1 MFVRGLAASI
11 ASAAW
16 VALPAPPPA
25 RAPPTPP
32 APPAKGPF
40 PAAQGVAPR
49 AEGAAARA
57 GEWSAAVQASERAA
71 AQGAE
76 LTAAL
81 AAPRAESAAAPPAR
95 GATTPAFVPCPAV
108 KPDPPVKRPAKPGAP
123 ELTEYQRAVGGDG
136 LATAGLTIPQGAGA
150 PPKLTATSWLVADMD
165 SGEVLGGCGPH
176 EYGTPASVQKLLL
189 AATVMSKLDPK
200 QVIQVNRADLDFEA
214 GSSAVGLLLGGKYSI
229 ETLWLGLLLNS
240 GNDAANVLARLGG
253 GQGGVPATIEAMN
266 AEARRLGA
274 LQTHAVTPS
283 GLDGEG
289 QFTSAYDLALIAR
302 ACFANESFRKYVAT
316 KQAQIPAQPPK
327 DPRGFQIQNE
337 NQLLLRYP
345 GALGGKTGF
354 TTLARHT
361 FVGAAERN
369 GRRLVV
375 TLLGAEARPQRTW
388 QQAAALLDWG
398 YALPAGASV
407 GRLVNPDEVPPSP
420 TPPAAAEGQQPAGG
434 GAPAAGPLP
443 RTSYGP
449 PSGSGIGAPAMV
461 ATMIVA
467 ARWRRANIRT
477 RRTALEARRAAA
489 ARGRG
494 GRGGWEGQGG
504 WDGRR

>member
-1 MFVRGLAASI
+1 MKGAPGRHPSGMRIRVIGMFVRGLVASM
-11 ASAAW
+11 ASAALMAIS
-16 VALPAPPPA
+16 VPL
-25 RAPPTPP
+25 
-32 APPAKGPF
+32 
-40 PAAQGVAPR
+40 
-49 AEGAAARA
+49 
-57 GEWSAAVQASERAA
+57 
-71 AQGAE
+71 
-76 LTAAL
+76 
-81 AAPRAESAAAPPAR
+81 PAR
-95 GATTPAFVPCPAV
+95 GAPAAPASFTERGAPPALVACPAA
-108 KPDPPVKRPAKPGAP
+108 KPDPPVKRPAKPVPP
-123 ELTEYQRAVGGDG
+123 ELTDHQRTVGGDG
-136 LATAGLTIPQGAGA
+136 LATAGLTVPPGTPA
-150 PPKLTATSWLVADMD
+150 PPKLTATSWLVADLD

-283 GLDGEG
+283 GLDGPG

-302 ACFANESFRKYVAT
+302 VCFANETFRKYVAA

-337 NQLLLRYP
+337 NQLLLRYQ

-398 YALPAGASV
+398 YALPADASV
-407 GRLVNPDEVPPSP
+407 GRLVNPDEVPPTP
-420 TPPAAAEGQQPAGG
+420 TPPAVATKQQPAAGEDS
-434 GAPAAGPLP
+434 AAGPLT
-443 RTSYGP
+443 RS
-449 PSGSGIGAPAMV
+449 SHAPAIGIVIAAAAML

-467 ARWRRANIRT
+467 ARWRRTSNRT
-477 RRTALEARRAAA
+477 RRTALAARRAAA

-494 GRGGWEGQGG
+494 GRGGW
-504 WDGRR
+504 DGRDDWDRRA

>member
-1 MFVRGLAASI
+1 VLKR
-11 ASAAW
+11 
-16 VALPAPPPA
+16 
-25 RAPPTPP
+25 
-32 APPAKGPF
+32 
-40 PAAQGVAPR
+40 
-49 AEGAAARA
+49 
-57 GEWSAAVQASERAA
+57 
-71 AQGAE
+71 
-76 LTAAL
+76 
-81 AAPRAESAAAPPAR
+81 AAPPA
-95 GATTPAFVPCPAV
+95 FVACPSA
-108 KPDPPVKRPAKPGAP
+108 KPDPPVKRPAKPVAP
-123 ELTEYQRAVGGDG
+123 ALTDYQRAVGGEG
-136 LATAGLTIPQGAGA
+136 LATAGLTVPQGAAA
-150 PPKLTATSWLVADMD
+150 PPKVTATSWLVADMD

-189 AATVMSKLDPK
+189 AATVMSRLDPK

-253 GQGGVPATIEAMN
+253 GPGGVPATIEAMN

-283 GLDGEG
+283 GLDGNG

-302 ACFANESFRKYVAT
+302 VCFANENFRKYVAT
-316 KQAQIPAQPPK
+316 ERAKIPAQPPK

-337 NQLLLRYP
+337 NQLLLRYQ

-375 TLLGAEARPQRTW
+375 TLLDAEARPQRTW

-398 YALPAGASV
+398 YAVPAGASV

-420 TPPAAAEGQQPAGG
+420 TPPAALKGQQPAA
-434 GAPAAGPLP
+434 APDSAAGPLT
-443 RTSYGP
+443 RSSYAP
-449 PSGSGIGAPAMV
+449 VIGIAIAVAAML

-467 ARWRRANIRT
+467 ARWRRANVRS
-477 RRTALEARRAAA
+477 RRALLEGRRAAA
-489 ARGRG
+489 ARGRDE
-494 GRGGWEGQGG
+494 RGAWDRRDR
-504 WDGRR
+504 WDGRS